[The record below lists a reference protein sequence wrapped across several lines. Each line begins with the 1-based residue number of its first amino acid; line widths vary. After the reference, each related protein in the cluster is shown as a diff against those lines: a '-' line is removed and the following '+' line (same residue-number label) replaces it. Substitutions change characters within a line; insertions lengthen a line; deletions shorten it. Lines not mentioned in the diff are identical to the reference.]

1 MRFIAKAL
9 FAAAAAGAATLALSP
24 VHADLGAPR
33 TQEVRYDDLDLSKP
47 AGQARLERRIA
58 LAARIVCGAEDSR
71 SHTSRMAVAEC
82 RTGAIADARRAMV
95 EVVAGRES
103 AVRLA
108 AK

>member
-24 VHADLGAPR
+24 VHAELGAPR

-47 AGQARLERRIA
+47 AGKARLERRIA
-58 LAARIVCGAEDSR
+58 QAARIVCGPDYSG
-71 SHTSRMAVAEC
+71 SITTRMAVAEC
-82 RTGAIADARRAMV
+82 RADAVADARRAMV
-95 EVVAGRES
+95 EVVATAER